1 VPIFL
6 IFNSLL
12 IVFPGGRFGNLF
24 DDDPKQWRMYADF
37 IGSAGRSE
45 HVLLLFYGNM
55 QMKYSSKETLTTM
68 VSHAAFLI

>member
-1 VPIFL
+1 
-6 IFNSLL
+6 
-12 IVFPGGRFGNLF
+12 
-24 DDDPKQWRMYADF
+24 MYADF

-45 HVLLLFYGNM
+45 HAFLFLYGNV